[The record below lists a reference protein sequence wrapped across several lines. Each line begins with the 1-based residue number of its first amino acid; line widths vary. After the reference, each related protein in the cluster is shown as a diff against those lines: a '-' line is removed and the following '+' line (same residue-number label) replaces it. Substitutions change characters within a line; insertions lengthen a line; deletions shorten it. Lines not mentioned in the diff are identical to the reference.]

1 MNRRSTLIR
10 TGLATALA
18 LGLAAGAA
26 LADGLAIGDA
36 VPMRDAIM
44 KNVSGKNV
52 TIAGSAGKKG
62 TLVLFICNH
71 CPWVKAWQGRIATI
85 GNAALASGVGVI
97 AINSNDP
104 EAYTE
109 DSFAEMQKRAK
120 SVGYKFTYAMDATSD
135 VARAFGAAR
144 TPEAFLFDAKGKLVY
159 HGAVDDNAQEEP
171 KVEHHWLNDAVT
183 AVAAGT
189 AVPTAETKS
198 MGCGVKLRAKSG
210 S

>member
-1 MNRRSTLIR
+1 MTRRAAVIR
-10 TGLATALA
+10 SGLATLLA
-18 LGLAAGAA
+18 LSLAAGAA
-26 LADGLAIGDA
+26 LAEGLALGDTA
-36 VPMRDAIM
+36 PMRDASM
-44 KNVSGKNV
+44 KSVSGKSV
-52 TIAGSAGKKG
+52 TIAASAGKKG

-85 GNAALASGVGVI
+85 GNAALDSGVGVI

-104 EAYTE
+104 SAYTE
-109 DSFAEMQKRAK
+109 DDFGEMKARAK
-120 SVGYKFTYAMDATSD
+120 KVGYKFTYAMDATSD

-144 TPEAFLFDAKGKLVY
+144 TPEVFLFDAGGKLVY

-171 KVEHHWLNDAVT
+171 KVEHRWLREAVQ

-189 AVPTAETKS
+189 AVPTPETKA
-198 MGCGVKLRAKSG
+198 MGCGVKLRAKAG